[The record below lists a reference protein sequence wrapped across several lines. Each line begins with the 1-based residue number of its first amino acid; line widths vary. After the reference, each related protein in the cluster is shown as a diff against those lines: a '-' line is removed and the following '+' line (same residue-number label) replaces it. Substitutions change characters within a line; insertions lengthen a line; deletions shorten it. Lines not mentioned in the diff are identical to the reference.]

1 MYNTYTIFIV
11 HYIFKRWENNT
22 HNIYIHIYS
31 YHIHNP
37 TYLLYF
43 TTNLLIIL
51 PTLPIYK

>member
-1 MYNTYTIFIV
+1 MYNIYTIFIV
-11 HYIFKRWENNT
+11 HCIFKRWENNT
-22 HNIYIHIYS
+22 HNIYS
-31 YHIHNP
+31 YPIHNP